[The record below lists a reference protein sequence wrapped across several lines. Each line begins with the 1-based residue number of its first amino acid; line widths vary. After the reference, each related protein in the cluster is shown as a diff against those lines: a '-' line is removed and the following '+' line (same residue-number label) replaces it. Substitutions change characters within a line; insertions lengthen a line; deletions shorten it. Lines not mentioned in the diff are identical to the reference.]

1 MIKIILGT
9 QKASGGI
16 IKQSDLAI
24 VTSPEKTEI
33 CESLIRLLSS
43 NAAQLN
49 DPNLPNIITVSD
61 LETATDVQCLKEN
74 LRDSNLGLLVVDVIG
89 EVGDEENSS
98 LHVYVTNNNDS
109 SFIKPAVVY
118 HTNPLDLNEVKI
130 ISDIRER
137 FRLFPDAVYKNST
150 FARTVESEVELQKV
164 NAAHTEFNMVV
175 LRNILTRIGFG
186 YDIVTD

>member
-150 FARTVESEVELQKV
+150 FARTVESEMELQKV